1 MSERKGEDG
10 PEPTRIPFW
19 RMMFDHSGI
28 TSDVLNYQ
36 YQGSGTKDDPHI
48 VTWIP
53 NDPRNPMLLNKRFKW
68 SIAVFEALSTTAVAL
83 VSSAYTGGM
92 DQIIEEFGIDHEV
105 AILGVALYVL
115 GFAVGPLLWAPLGE
129 LFGRQMIFFIT
140 FLGLTAFNC
149 GAAGSPNAQTL
160 IVLRFLA
167 GSFGASTFTNAG
179 GVIAD
184 IFEASDRGLAMGI
197 YSTAPFLGPVTGPII
212 GGFLGEA
219 AGWRWILGF
228 LGALTGFFWILGC
241 LLVPETYAVV
251 LLRRRAEKLSKITG
265 KVYMSRKDAETGEV
279 SVQRAL
285 GTALSR
291 PWILLVKEPIV
302 LLLSL
307 YMAIIYG
314 TLYLFFAAFP
324 IVYQQHRGWDQGIGS
339 LPFLGLLIGMIV
351 AIIYCIPENK
361 RYIRIVERNDGLA
374 PPEARLLPAL
384 VGSIPLPVGLFW
396 FAWTNG
402 PEVHWLASVAA
413 GIPFGF
419 GMVLVF
425 LSVMNYLVD
434 AYTIFAASVL
444 GANTFLRSL
453 FGAVFPLIATYMY
466 NNLGIHWAST
476 ILAFLSLACVPF
488 PFLFYRYGAV
498 IRQKCAY
505 AAEAAAHMKGLQ
517 HDEGGESSQSEQSD
531 GTMVEIQRGNIVSP
545 AMVEHEKHAREQT

>member
-10 PEPTRIPFW
+10 PEPTQIPFW

-28 TSDVLNYQ
+28 TPDVLNYQ
-36 YQGSGTKDDPHI
+36 YRGSGTKVDPYI

-53 NDPRNPMLLNKRFKW
+53 NDPRNPMLLNNKFKW

-92 DQIIEEFGIDHEV
+92 DQIIEEFGINHEV

-129 LFGRQMIFFIT
+129 LFGRQKIFFIT

-149 GAAGSPNAQTL
+149 GAAGSPDARTL

-212 GGFLGEA
+212 GGFLGKA

-251 LLRRRAEKLSKITG
+251 LLRRRAEKLSNITG
-265 KVYMSRKDAETGEV
+265 KAYMSRKDAETGEV
-279 SVQRAL
+279 SVQSAL

-324 IVYQQHRGWDQGIGS
+324 IVYQQYRGWDQAIGS

-351 AIIYCIPENK
+351 AIIYLIPENK
-361 RYIRIVERNDGLA
+361 RYIRVVERNHGLA

-384 VGSIPLPVGLFW
+384 VGSIPLPIGLFW

-402 PEVHWLASVAA
+402 PEIHWFASVAA

-444 GANTFLRSL
+444 GANTFLRSI
-453 FGAVFPLIATYMY
+453 FGAVFPIIATYMY

-476 ILAFLSLACVPF
+476 VLAFLSLACVPF
-488 PFLFYRYGAV
+488 PFLFYRYGSK

-517 HDEGGESSQSEQSD
+517 HDDGGESSQ
-531 GTMVEIQRGNIVSP
+531 N
-545 AMVEHEKHAREQT
+545 

>member
-10 PEPTRIPFW
+10 PQPTQIPFW

-36 YQGSGTKDDPHI
+36 YQGSGTKDDPYI

-53 NDPRNPMLLNKRFKW
+53 NDPRNPMLLNNKFKW

-92 DQIIEEFGIDHEV
+92 DQIIEEFGINHEV

-129 LFGRQMIFFIT
+129 LFGRQKIFFIT

-149 GAAGSPNAQTL
+149 GAAGSPDARTL

-212 GGFLGEA
+212 GGFLGKA

-279 SVQRAL
+279 SVQSAL
-285 GTALSR
+285 RIALSR

-324 IVYQQHRGWDQGIGS
+324 I
-339 LPFLGLLIGMIV
+339 
-351 AIIYCIPENK
+351 
-361 RYIRIVERNDGLA
+361 IVERNDGLA
-374 PPEARLLPAL
+374 PPEARLHPAL
-384 VGSIPLPVGLFW
+384 VGSIPLPIGLFW

-402 PEVHWLASVAA
+402 PEIHWLASVAA

-444 GANTFLRSL
+444 GANTFLRSI
-453 FGAVFPLIATYMY
+453 FGAVFRIIATYMY

-476 ILAFLSLACVPF
+476 VLAFLSLACVPF
-488 PFLFYRYGAV
+488 PFLFYRYGSK

-505 AAEAAAHMKGLQ
+505 AAEAAAYMKGLQ
-517 HDEGGESSQSEQSD
+517 HDDGGESSQ
-531 GTMVEIQRGNIVSP
+531 N
-545 AMVEHEKHAREQT
+545 